1 MKLLILDGNSVINRA
16 YFGVRPLTTREGLYT
31 NAIYGFLNILEK
43 VEKEEKP
50 EAVCVA
56 FDLHGPTFR
65 HLKYDGYKANR
76 HGMPEELAMQM
87 PVMKDVLRAMNIP
100 IYECQGWEADDVI
113 GTVGR
118 ICSNN
123 EWECVIITGDRD
135 SLQLIDENVHVKLV
149 ITKAGQTTATLYTR
163 EKFEEEYGFEPKK
176 LIDLKALMG
185 DSSDNIP
192 GVAGVGPKTAT
203 DLLLKFGSLDG
214 VYENIGDKSIRP
226 KLREKLE
233 ADKEN
238 AYLSYDLATIRPE
251 APIDF
256 EPRDA
261 IVQPY
266 NRPELYKLFQKLEFV
281 KLIDKYGLRGAELE
295 EKQTASVKKTE
306 ALPRCDE
313 MPAEDVPCALYMA
326 PDGSLGVAWEKGV
339 CTMTPMEVR
348 MAGDCLLPGMNCIGH
363 DVKTTMHR
371 LDEMDLCYGTFAFD
385 TALAAYDLNPS
396 QSDYPVSKLTT
407 NFLGM
412 SVDDGDAAAC
422 AEALWFLRP
431 VLEAELEKNGML
443 RLYREIEL
451 PLCDVL
457 YRMECEGI
465 AIDANQLEQFGAM
478 LTERIAACEELIFS
492 YSDGKFNIN
501 STKQLGQLLF
511 EKLGLP
517 PVKKTKTGYSTNADV
532 LEKLKGKHPIIPAIM
547 DYRMLTKLKST
558 YADGL
563 IKEIREDGRIHTT
576 FQNLVTATGR
586 LSSTEPNL
594 QNIPVR
600 TDLGAEIRKMFVP
613 REGCVLVDADYS
625 QIELRVL
632 AHIAGDKTMQEAF
645 CAGYDIHTATAAQ
658 VFNVPVESVTP
669 LQRRHAKAVNF
680 GIVYGISEFSL
691 AEDIGVTR
699 YEARAY
705 IDNYLTNYQ
714 GVRAYMKKVVEDA
727 REIGYT
733 ETLYGRRRYIPE
745 LKSSNFNIR
754 SGAERIA
761 LNTPIQG
768 TAADL
773 IKLAMIRVE
782 EALNEHFPEA
792 KLLLQVH
799 DELIVECPEEQASQV
814 VELISR
820 EMQGVAKLSV
830 PLMAEAKSGKSW
842 YDAK

>member
-16 YFGVRPLTTREGLYT
+16 FFGVRPLTTREGLYT
-31 NAIYGFLNILEK
+31 HAIYGFLNILERM
-43 VEKEEKP
+43 EKEEQP

-113 GTVGR
+113 GTVGK

-123 EWECVIITGDRD
+123 GWECVVVTGDRA
-135 SLQLIDENVHVKLV
+135 SLQLIDENVHIKLV
-149 ITKAGQTTATLYTR
+149 ISKPGQTTETLYDA
-163 EKFEEEYGFEPKK
+163 EKFREEYGFEPKK
-176 LIDLKALMG
+176 MIDLKALMG

-203 DLLLKFGSLDG
+203 ELLLKFGSLDG
-214 VYENIGDKSIRP
+214 VYDNLQDPSIKP
-226 KLREKLE
+226 KMREKLE
-233 ADKEN
+233 AGRES
-238 AYLSYDLATIRPE
+238 AYLSYELATIIPE

-266 NRPELYKLFQKLEFV
+266 NRPALYELFQKLEFV
-281 KLIDKYGLRGAELE
+281 KLIDKYGLRGAEME
-295 EKQTASVKKTE
+295 APKPEKKLAKLPLLD
-306 ALPRCDE
+306 ALPTAAD
-313 MPAEDVPCALYMA
+313 CAVYIA
-326 PDGSLGVAWEKGV
+326 QDGSVGFACQQGVTV
-339 CTMTPMEVR
+339 LTPMEAQMGASIPQGKHV
-348 MAGDCLLPGMNCIGH
+348 CH
-363 DVKTTMHR
+363 DLKATLHR
-371 LDEMDLCYGTFAFD
+371 LGEMGMEGNFTFD

-396 QSDYPVSKLTT
+396 QSDYPVSKLAT
-407 NFLGM
+407 NFLGVT
-412 SVDDGDAAAC
+412 VDDGDAAAC
-422 AEALWFLRP
+422 AEALWNLRP
-431 VLEAELEKNGML
+431 VLTEELSKQGMEK
-443 RLYREIEL
+443 LYFEIEL

-457 YRMECEGI
+457 YRMEREGI
-465 AIDANQLEQFGAM
+465 AIDQTQLAQFGDM
-478 LTERIAACEELIFS
+478 LAQRIDECEKLIYG
-492 YSDGKFNIN
+492 YSGEPFNIN
-501 STKQLGQLLF
+501 STRQLGELLF
-511 EKLGLP
+511 DRLGLP

-532 LEKLKGKHPIIPAIM
+532 LEKLKNKHPIIPAIM

-563 IKEIREDGRIHTT
+563 MKALCDDGRIRTT

-632 AHIAGDKTMQEAF
+632 AHIAGDTVMRNAF
-645 CAGYDIHTATAAQ
+645 KEGLDIHTVTASQ
-658 VFNVPVESVTP
+658 VFGVSGEQVTP

-691 AEDIGVTR
+691 AEDIGVSR
-699 YEARAY
+699 YEAKDY
-705 IDNYLTNYQ
+705 IESYLANYQ
-714 GVRAYMKKVVEDA
+714 GVRDYMAQVVIDA
-727 REIGYT
+727 RERGFT
-733 ETLYGRRRYIPE
+733 QTLYGRKRYIPE
-745 LKSSNFNIR
+745 LRSSNFNIR

-773 IKLAMIRVE
+773 IKLAMIRVDK
-782 EALNEHFPEA
+782 ALREHYPEA
-792 KLLLQVH
+792 KLILQVH
-799 DELIVECPEEQASQV
+799 DELIVECPEKMAAEVAALV
-814 VELISR
+814 SR
-820 EMQGVAKLSV
+820 EMEQVANLDET
-830 PLMAEAKSGKSW
+830 LTAEAKYGKSW